1 MCFAALSTTQGRH
14 QSFCVLVGEGGVLS
28 NLATLRDLVELDLDD
43 SGNAIWATG
52 DIDRAIKRA
61 LIDYSH
67 VRPQQVVGTIT
78 LSADGREI
86 SLSTLTGLIRV
97 VRVWYPY
104 TSTDPED
111 PPSWVRWELWGGTL
125 YIASGD
131 EPADTLKVRVYYH
144 KVHIIDGLDGES
156 STTIPGEDEEVVVL
170 GAGAYAALQEGRAA
184 VAAAG
189 VSTETP
195 EHWLRWALT
204 RMDAFKERLDLVR
217 RRELLKVDKRVP
229 MDRDG
234 WDRGAE
240 YRDGV

>member
-1 MCFAALSTTQGRH
+1 MSDLAA
-14 QSFCVLVGEGGVLS
+14 
-28 NLATLRDLVELDLDD
+28 LRDLVELDLDD
-43 SGNAIWATG
+43 SGNAIWSTD

-61 LIDYSH
+61 LVEYSH
-67 VRPQQVVGTIT
+67 VRPQQAVGTIT
-78 LSADGREI
+78 LSADSREV

-97 VRVWYPY
+97 VRAWYPY

-111 PPSWVRWELWGGTL
+111 PPSWVRWELWGSTL

-131 EPADTLKVRVYYH
+131 VPADTLKVRVYYH
-144 KVHIIDGLDGES
+144 KLHIIKDLEGGA
-156 STTIPGEDEEVVVL
+156 STTIPIEDEEIVVL
-170 GAGAYAALQEGRAA
+170 GAGAYAAYQEGRSA

-195 EHWLRWALT
+195 EHWLRWAVT
-204 RMDAFKERLDLVR
+204 RMDAFHERLDLLR

-234 WDRGAE
+234 WDRGPG